1 MLRRFLSLAPVCVAC
16 AATTLAAQTPAPRV
30 PTRLGLL
37 AGVNLATFGGDDA
50 EGADTRTGFVGGGYL
65 SLGLTPVLSFR
76 PELLY
81 SMKGAK
87 QSFSEDGITASAEAR
102 FDYVE
107 VPLLLAVDLPVT
119 GNIRPQLYA
128 GPALAFRVNCEVAG
142 SGGGITISGDCDDFV
157 EPGEEGP
164 RSFDAGAMLGG
175 ALKFDLRGG
184 SAFTVGVRYTLGLT
198 EIAEGAD
205 TKNRVL
211 GIVASYEIPL
221 GRR

>member
-1 MLRRFLSLAPVCVAC
+1 MLRRLLPVAPLCLLALAS
-16 AATTLAAQTPAPRV
+16 AALPAQTVATRA

-65 SLGLTPVLSFR
+65 SLGLTPGLSLR

-87 QSFSEDGITASAEAR
+87 QSFDEDGVSGSVEAR
-102 FDYVE
+102 FDYLE
-107 VPLLLAVDLPVT
+107 VPILLAFDLPVA
-119 GNIRPQLYA
+119 GSIQPQLYA
-128 GPALAFRVNCEVAG
+128 GPTFAFRVSCEISG
-142 SGGGITISGDCDDFV
+142 SGGGITISGDCEDFV

-164 RSFDAGAMLGG
+164 RSFDAGALVGG
-175 ALKFDLRGG
+175 ALRFVLRGG
-184 SAFTVGVRYTLGLT
+184 SAFTVGARYTLGLT
-198 EIAEGAD
+198 EIGEGAD

-211 GIVASYEIPL
+211 GIVASYEFPL
-221 GRR
+221 GR